1 MMDSVGKDTFEGSLD
16 CLSPLGMMITFGQA
30 SGKIPPIDV
39 GMLGTKGSLKLTRPT
54 LFSHISDHNSCQEM
68 AESLFRKVISDEVK
82 IVIDQ
87 RFKLSEI
94 AKAHDALEG
103 RETTG
108 ATILEV

>member
-1 MMDSVGKDTFEGSLD
+1 
-16 CLSPLGMMITFGQA
+16 
-30 SGKIPPIDV
+30 
-39 GMLGTKGSLKLTRPT
+39 
-54 LFSHISDHNSCQEM
+54 M
-68 AESLFRKVISDEVK
+68 AESLFIKVISGEVK